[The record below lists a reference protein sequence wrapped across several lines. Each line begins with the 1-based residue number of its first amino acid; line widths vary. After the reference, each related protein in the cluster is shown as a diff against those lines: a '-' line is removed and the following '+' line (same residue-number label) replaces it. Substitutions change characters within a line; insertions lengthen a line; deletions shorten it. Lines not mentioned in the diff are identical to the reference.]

1 MEKVNRH
8 FNDNVLKMN
17 IMFWD
22 RQFDATNFLFNVM
35 VKEGILSGKS
45 LPIPLRQTNGNKS

>member
-17 IMFWD
+17 IMFWN

-45 LPIPLRQTNGNKS
+45 LPIPLRRTNGNKS

>member
-1 MEKVNRH
+1 MEKVNRL

-17 IMFWD
+17 LMFWN
-22 RQFDATNFLFNVM
+22 RQFDAKDFLFNVM

-45 LPIPLRQTNGNKS
+45 LPIPLPRTNENKS